1 MNRESKSL
9 SFASDGGDVT
19 PESIEENLLRTERVF
34 TRAIE
39 MEGMDE
45 DASQL
50 NFKGVLKYAQSAI
63 LQSAKA

>member
-1 MNRESKSL
+1 MSADEQGL
-9 SFASDGGDVT
+9 TLASDGGDVT
-19 PESIEENLLRTERVF
+19 PDNIEENLLRTERVF

-45 DASQL
+45 DSSQL
-50 NFKGVLKYAQSAI
+50 DFKGVLKYAQSAI

>member
-1 MNRESKSL
+1 
-9 SFASDGGDVT
+9 
-19 PESIEENLLRTERVF
+19 VF

-45 DASQL
+45 DSSKID
-50 NFKGVLKYAQSAI
+50 FKGVLKFAQSAI